1 MFPSIKDVFFHYVYD
16 WQELKKW
23 NLTNSKAVPDD
34 SLFYYNDR
42 SFLVENKWYVLGLIL
57 FLLAETLLIMYLFR
71 LNKRQKE
78 ITRKL
83 AETDTMFR
91 KLIRE
96 DRIAKMAELTASLSH
111 ELNQPLTAILFSAQ
125 AGKRFLQSGKL
136 DPAMAAQVLDNII
149 EDDKRAGEIISSVR
163 NLMKLEQKDKE
174 KLDLNTVILETVNI
188 IRNEA
193 ISNNVRLKV
202 ESDTETAYVMADR
215 VQLQQVLMNLIRN
228 AVLAMENNTPDNKR
242 LDISTKISKDSVTVS
257 VRDSGPGIRSDIK
270 EEIFKPFVT
279 TRKGGSGIGLALS
292 RSIMEAHNG
301 SIWAD
306 NIPGGGA
313 EFSFR
318 LHLLKNE

>member
-1 MFPSIKDVFFHYVYD
+1 
-16 WQELKKW
+16 
-23 NLTNSKAVPDD
+23 
-34 SLFYYNDR
+34 
-42 SFLVENKWYVLGLIL
+42 
-57 FLLAETLLIMYLFR
+57 
-71 LNKRQKE
+71 
-78 ITRKL
+78 
-83 AETDTMFR
+83 
-91 KLIRE
+91 
-96 DRIAKMAELTASLSH
+96 
-111 ELNQPLTAILFSAQ
+111 
-125 AGKRFLQSGKL
+125 
-136 DPAMAAQVLDNII
+136 
-149 EDDKRAGEIISSVR
+149 
-163 NLMKLEQKDKE
+163 MKLEQKDKE

-228 AVLAMENNTPDNKR
+228 AVVAMENNTPDNKR